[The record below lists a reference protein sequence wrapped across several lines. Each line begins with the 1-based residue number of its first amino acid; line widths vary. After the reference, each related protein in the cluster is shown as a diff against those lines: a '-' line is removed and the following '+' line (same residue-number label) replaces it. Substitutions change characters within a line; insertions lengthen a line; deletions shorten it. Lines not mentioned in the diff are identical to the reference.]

1 MIRAGGHHIC
11 DLLHYYPI
19 SMHAPPLKRVTVI
32 LRTPCN
38 ILLIYHLSA
47 QLWRLEGVEF
57 LSAQGG
63 STWTPVPWPRLRGS
77 GPRRRLLKA
86 LLLFPK
92 KILKPYTA
100 RLKRRSK
107 VIHAP
112 HLVTTHLVSSS
123 LERRPAVY

>member
-19 SMHAPPLKRVTVI
+19 SMHVPPLKRVTVI

-57 LSAQGG
+57 LSGWFHG
-63 STWTPVPWPRLRGS
+63 PLSPVLGA
-77 GPRRRLLKA
+77 RRRLLKA

-92 KILKPYTA
+92 KY
-100 RLKRRSK
+100 
-107 VIHAP
+107 
-112 HLVTTHLVSSS
+112 
-123 LERRPAVY
+123 

>member
-57 LSAQGG
+57 LSGWFHGPLSCPLASAALAQG
-63 STWTPVPWPRLRGS
+63 SFTFS
-77 GPRRRLLKA
+77 E
-86 LLLFPK
+86 

-112 HLVTTHLVSSS
+112 HFAHLVTTHLVSSS